1 MKMTRKERKEK
12 EERELKERQRLKPYL
27 DRFYRSHLWKEYEY
41 EEWLKIELRNDRL
54 KELGL

>member
-1 MKMTRKERKEK
+1 MTRKERKEK

-54 KELGL
+54 KSIGI